1 VGKKGHGAGKQ
12 NQLRKWAFTMTTT
25 PHFNP
30 KLNARI
36 STPGTLDQKFLNISG
51 YLFVELKNPEELR
64 DELKS
69 EAILRKI
76 KGSIL
81 LSREGINLFLSADP
95 DTIRAYIAWL
105 QEKAP
110 FKKLEVKESFST
122 HVPFSRMIVKVKPE
136 IITMGRP
143 DLTPSRFTGKHIK
156 AQELKTWLDEK
167 KDFILIDTRNDYE
180 IAQGTF
186 KSAVDYDIETFKEFP
201 EALSAHREELKS
213 KPVVMFC
220 TGGIRCEK
228 ATALAMEYGIKDVYQ
243 LDGGILKYFGDVG
256 GAHYRGDC
264 FVFDGREAV
273 DPTLQGVVDR
283 KYQETIGELTLHSY
297 RRCPYAMRVRMVLEE
312 KKIPFRLL
320 EEKLS
325 APSKELLERNPLG
338 EVPVL
343 VHNGIVIRDSAVIN
357 EYLEELFPNVA
368 LMPKKPERRARVR
381 IWTAWV
387 RDVLKSDLDAWKY
400 DRLKMTAEE
409 KEKLTDRLIRA
420 LFHVQGALQR
430 RPYLVSKEMTLAD
443 IHVFPFIRQLRR
455 VEEQLPGIERLS
467 LLWQWYEL
475 MEKRECFVKA
485 MAIPEPV
492 QNA

>member
-1 VGKKGHGAGKQ
+1 MNSQ
-12 NQLRKWAFTMTTT
+12 PQT
-25 PHFNP
+25 NP

-36 STPGTLDQKFLNISG
+36 STAGTLDQKFLNISA
-51 YLFVELKNPEELR
+51 YLFVELENPEALR

-69 EAILRKI
+69 EAIAREI

-81 LSREGINLFLSADP
+81 LSHEGINLFLSAKP
-95 DTIRAYIAWL
+95 EIIRGYVEWL
-105 QEKAP
+105 QAKAP
-110 FKKLEVKESFST
+110 FKKLQVKESFST

-143 DLTPSRFTGKHIK
+143 DLTPSKFTGKHIK
-156 AQELKTWLDEK
+156 PAELKSWLDEK
-167 KDFILIDTRNDYE
+167 RDFVLLDTRNDYE

-201 EALSAHREELKS
+201 EALAAHKEELKS

-243 LDGGILKYFGDVG
+243 LDGGILKYFEEVG

-273 DPTLQGVVDR
+273 DPKLEGTVDR
-283 KYQETIGELTLHSY
+283 KYKENIGEMSLHSN
-297 RRCPYAMRVRMVLEE
+297 RRCPFAMRVRMVLAE
-312 KKIPFRLL
+312 KKIPYRLI

-343 VHNGIVIRDSAVIN
+343 VHNGVVIRDSAVIN
-357 EYLEELFPNVA
+357 EYLEEMFPNIS

-400 DRLKMTAEE
+400 ERLKMSAEE
-409 KEKLTDRLIRA
+409 KTQLADRLIRA

-455 VEEQLPGIERLS
+455 VEEQLPGMERLT
-467 LLWQWYEL
+467 LLWQWYEK
-475 MEKRECFVKA
+475 METSDCFVQA
-485 MAIPEPV
+485 MALPV
-492 QNA
+492 IDQK